1 MILQVHT
8 EKELIDKISSLEK
21 TIAAMQHQVKAA
33 IKAMA
38 AMQASIDKQPNTI
51 VKELTV
57 KEVEKPTHLENTIIK
72 TDPSVAP
79 TLKKISDRLL
89 ALESKKPLPQII
101 KELTTH
107 EVKTV
112 DTASAKQIQDM
123 KKLIADT
130 KPVINHVTK
139 GVDNTVV
146 LELIKKHVTMF
157 YVNELYKSGK

>member
-8 EKELIDKISSLEK
+8 EKELINKISSLEK
-21 TIAAMQHQVKAA
+21 TMVAMQQQSKNMV
-33 IKAMA
+33 KAMA
-38 AMQASIDKQPNTI
+38 AMQATIDKKPNTI

-57 KEVEKPTHLENTIIK
+57 KEVEKPTYTETTVIK
-72 TDPSVAP
+72 TDSSVAP
-79 TLKKISDRLL
+79 TLKKISDRLQ

-123 KKLIADT
+123 KKLIADI
-130 KPVINHVTK
+130 KPVINNVTQ
-139 GVDNTVV
+139 GVTEADIV
-146 LELIKKHVTMF
+146 ELISKHVTMTF
-157 YVNELYKSGK
+157 VNKLYKKGR